1 MNGGFRMIKIEN
13 LIKRYGS
20 DIAVDNVSL
29 SINKG
34 EVFGLL
40 GPNGAGKS
48 TTIRIMMGLLKA
60 NSGIVKINDK
70 AISKNSLDIK
80 RILGYVPQELAIYEN
95 MSAKENVEFFGRL
108 YGLRGKELKNRVNET
123 LHFTGLSEKEK
134 VKVKKF
140 SGGMKRRLN
149 IACAIVHNPS
159 IVIMDEPTVGID
171 PQSRNHILES
181 VKELNKRGATIIYTS
196 HYMEEVESICT
207 RVGIMDFGKL
217 IALGTKQELKLL
229 LNDKEKINIDT
240 DGINSEVID
249 EIKNLRGVSS
259 LDVKSNSLEIISKNA
274 QQILQDVLFIL
285 STEDI
290 KVKNILIK
298 EPDLE
303 SLFLQLTGKNLRE

>member
-1 MNGGFRMIKIEN
+1 MIKIEN